1 MRDARPPNES
11 ADAAADEAADSAAK
25 ESAASFKSLATRA
38 QAGEKAAFEQLVQ
51 RLGPGLGRMLQRR
64 TGSRPELIE
73 ELVHRTWIGVWQA
86 LRDGRYDPEKAAI
99 STFVY
104 AVAHKLWLQ
113 HLRSQGAAAP
123 VRYDLDAL
131 SAEVFKGADDVW
143 AALHASELLDAM
155 RDCLHTTDS
164 PFALTP
170 VELQVVVG
178 LASGETERSLAS
190 TLGVVASTVHAHKL
204 GAYKKLR
211 RCLTA
216 KGFAAEAAERD
227 RLSGE

>member
-1 MRDARPPNES
+1 MREARRPKES
-11 ADAAADEAADSAAK
+11 DDAASKSAP
-25 ESAASFKSLATRA
+25 SFKALAARA
-38 QAGEKAAFEQLVQ
+38 QAGEKSAFEQLMQ

-64 TGSRPELIE
+64 TGSQPELIE
-73 ELVHRTWIGVWQA
+73 ELVHKTWIGVWEA

-113 HLRSQGAAAP
+113 HLRGQGAAAP

-131 SAEVFKGADDVW
+131 SSEMFKGADEVS

-155 RDCLHTTDS
+155 RDCLHATDS

-170 VELQVVVG
+170 VESHVVVG
-178 LASGETERSLAS
+178 LAGGETERSLAS

-204 GAYKKLR
+204 NAYKKLR
-211 RCLTA
+211 RCLAA
-216 KGFAAEAAERD
+216 KGFAPEAAERV
-227 RLSGE
+227 RASGE